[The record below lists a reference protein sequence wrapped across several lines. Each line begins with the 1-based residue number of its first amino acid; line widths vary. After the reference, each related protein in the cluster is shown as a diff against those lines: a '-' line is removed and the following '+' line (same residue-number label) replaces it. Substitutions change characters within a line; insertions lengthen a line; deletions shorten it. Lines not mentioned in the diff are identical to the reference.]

1 MSKRWIWEFDGYPN
15 FTYDRKELDSLIED
29 IIFLQGSL
37 SSTVSFVSKEIL
49 EELKK
54 IEIDINKR
62 ILPLFMEL
70 TEQFTQYSLKE
81 FLSLNSKHSKRI
93 YQLLKQYENIG
104 ERTINIDDLKK
115 FLEIENNKS
124 YNRFYNFE
132 KRVLETTKNDI
143 NSLTNLNIN
152 FEKEKQGKEVVAV
165 TFKMKKNT
173 V

>member
-1 MSKRWIWEFDGYPN
+1 MAPGYS
-15 FTYDRKELDSLIED
+15 YRLI
-29 IIFLQGSL
+29 
-37 SSTVSFVSKEIL
+37 
-49 EELKK
+49 
-54 IEIDINKR
+54 R
-62 ILPLFMEL
+62 P
-70 TEQFTQYSLKE
+70 
-81 FLSLNSKHSKRI
+81 SKRI

-143 NSLTNLNIN
+143 NSLTTLNIN

-165 TFKMKKNT
+165 TFKMKKSKVEEEKTTQKETRNELINRYLKHYKVKYIKDLDEIGKKFLDT
-173 V
+173 ALASNGYKITAKRITKGEK